1 MQKSIRE
8 RERDELG
15 SRYSDGGGGV
25 VGGVSAAVDD
35 EIRRRDGGG
44 GGLCHASVQE
54 RQAIFCSLYYF
65 RPKNSL
71 DNSIKHG
78 RNIQHV

>member
-1 MQKSIRE
+1 MKKSIKERE

-54 RQAIFCSLYYF
+54 RQAIICSLYYF
-65 RPKNSL
+65 SF
-71 DNSIKHG
+71 
-78 RNIQHV
+78 